1 MATGAVPLLPG
12 LPGEGAAVTKAAIYT
27 VKLTLPWWRLAWARF
42 RERSSSL
49 GRSGTD
55 LSAT

>member
-27 VKLTLPWWRLAWARF
+27 VKLTLPEWQQLSSALIRTF
-42 RERSSSL
+42 R
-49 GRSGTD
+49 
-55 LSAT
+55 